1 MDGYQFCR
9 RAQAVQVAVADGAGS
24 PADSLASAP
33 TNVLV
38 ISDQLSIPRAELDVK
53 ASRSSGAGGQ
63 HVNKTASR
71 VEIAWN
77 VATSS
82 SLTDEQRQ
90 LLSQR
95 LASRLSAEGSIRVVA
110 SDTRSQLRNRE
121 HAESRLIEM
130 VRRGLTVPKRRKATR
145 RPRGA
150 NEARLT
156 VKKKHSD
163 KKRER
168 QRPAPE

>member
-1 MDGYQFCR
+1 M
-9 RAQAVQVAVADGAGS
+9 AVADGADDA
-24 PADSLASAP
+24 PAYPSAA
-33 TNVLV
+33 NVLV
-38 ISDQLSIPRAELDVK
+38 VNDQLSIPRSELDVK

-63 HVNKTASR
+63 HVNKTSSR

-77 VATSS
+77 VASS
-82 SLTDEQRQ
+82 PSLTGEQR
-90 LLSQR
+90 LLLTER
-95 LASRLSAEGSIRVVA
+95 LASRLSAEGTVRVVA

-121 HAESRLIEM
+121 HAEARLVEV
-130 VRRGLTVPKRRKATR
+130 VRRGLTVPKRRKPTK
-145 RPRGA
+145 RPRKA

-156 VKKKHSD
+156 TKKKHSD

>member
-1 MDGYQFCR
+1 M
-9 RAQAVQVAVADGAGS
+9 AVGNGPDS
-24 PADSLASAP
+24 PADSPASPPDNA
-33 TNVLV
+33 LV
-38 ISDQLSIPRAELDVK
+38 INERLSIPRSELDVK

-71 VEIAWN
+71 VEITWN
-77 VATSS
+77 VATSP
-82 SLTDEQRQ
+82 SLDDEQRR
-90 LLSQR
+90 LLTER
-95 LASRLSAEGSIRVVA
+95 LASRLSSEGSVRIVA

-121 HAESRLIEM
+121 HAESRLIDV
-130 VRRGLTVPKRRKATR
+130 VRRGLVIPKRRKATK
-145 RPRGA
+145 RPRRA

>member
-1 MDGYQFCR
+1 M
-9 RAQAVQVAVADGAGS
+9 AIADGAGS

-33 TNVLV
+33 ANVLV
-38 ISDQLSIPRAELDVK
+38 ISDQLSIPRAELEVK

-63 HVNKTASR
+63 HVNKTSSR

-77 VATSS
+77 VATSP
-82 SLTDEQRQ
+82 SLSGEQRQ
-90 LLSQR
+90 LLTER
-95 LASRLSAEGSIRVVA
+95 LASRLSAEGSIRVVS

-121 HAESRLIEM
+121 HAESRLIEL
-130 VRRGLTVPKRRKATR
+130 VRRGLTVAKRRKATK
-145 RPRGA
+145 RPRRA

-156 VKKKHSD
+156 VKKKQSD